1 MPSYQEYQ
9 EQIAKLK
16 ELADKARRDEI
27 SEAKKRVQS
36 LMSEY
41 GLSITDLLE
50 QKQPSKKRAAVDA
63 KYRDTATGQTWS
75 GRGRAPRWLDGK
87 DKEAYRIK

>member
-27 SEAKKRVQS
+27 AEAKKRVQA
-36 LMSEY
+36 LMTQY
-41 GLSITDLLE
+41 GLTASDLLE
-50 QKQPSKKRAAVDA
+50 QKQPPKKRGAVDA
-63 KYRDTATGQTWS
+63 KYRDSSTGRTWS
-75 GRGRAPRWLDGK
+75 GRGRSPRWLDGK
-87 DKEAYRIK
+87 DREAYRIK